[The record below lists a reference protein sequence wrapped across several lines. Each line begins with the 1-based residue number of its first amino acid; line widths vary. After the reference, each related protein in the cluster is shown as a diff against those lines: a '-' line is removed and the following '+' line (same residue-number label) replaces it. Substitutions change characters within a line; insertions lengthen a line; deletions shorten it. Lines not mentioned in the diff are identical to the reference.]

1 MDQVSRRIL
10 QRKNSG
16 VASSSGTSV
25 ACKSCPGCG
34 FSWYC
39 SEECKEVDY
48 EAGHKYMC
56 GSLLSSGTDEEYL
69 LHRKIFMDDIVPAL
83 VRFERPIKSE
93 GDKPRAKKART
104 RMTEQGSGSSLRGT
118 DTAEDDNDEVE
129 VNDDSSASSRTKVI
143 RRYFSRT
150 ASARSN

>member
-1 MDQVSRRIL
+1 VSRRIL
-10 QRKNSG
+10 QRKNYD
-16 VASSSGTSV
+16 VTSSSETSV

-39 SEECKEVDY
+39 SKECKEVDY
-48 EAGHKYMC
+48 KAGHKYMC
-56 GSLLSSGTDEEYL
+56 GTPLSSGTDKEYE

-93 GDKPRAKKART
+93 GAKPRAKKART
-104 RMTEQGSGSSLRGT
+104 TMTQHGTGLSRGV

-129 VNDDSSASSRTKVI
+129 VNDDSSASSRTKAI
-143 RRYFSRT
+143 RRYFSWT
-150 ASARSN
+150 ASVRSN